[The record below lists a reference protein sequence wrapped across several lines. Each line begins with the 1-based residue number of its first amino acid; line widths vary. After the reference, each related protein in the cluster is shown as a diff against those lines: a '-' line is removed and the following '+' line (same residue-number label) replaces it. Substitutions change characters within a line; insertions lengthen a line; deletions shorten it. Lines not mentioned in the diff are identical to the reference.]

1 MTVAIAFF
9 PGAYGTYLEWCLTTL
24 TSFGEIVEPFSNNGS
39 SHSFVGNRL
48 AGFPGWQKFVE
59 SKQST
64 DFVSFHPKGDPGE
77 SLSNNLNYICDTA
90 QSTIYLYPDE
100 NSILLC
106 INNWYHKVYKDW
118 WSTVISNHE
127 NLYKDWPV
135 DQNTKPE
142 NIPIWIRR
150 EFLSFY
156 MMPMWTNTVEWCHT
170 NTWHHDKCCVIT
182 VPEFLYNF
190 EATLC
195 RIENFCQL
203 KYIKPLADLIP
214 WHNQNLQNQQ
224 HLNEDKLCAQIINST
239 IEQKEFFWS
248 PRSLVSESW
257 IQWQLRNLGYEIE
270 CHELDTFPTNSVHLK
285 ELLYSI

>member
-24 TSFGEIVEPFSNNGS
+24 TSSGEIIAPFSTNGS
-39 SHSFVGNRL
+39 SHNFVGNRL
-48 AGFPGWQKFVE
+48 TGFPDWKKFVE

-64 DFVSFHPKGDPGE
+64 DFVSLHPKIDSQE

-90 QSTIYLYPDE
+90 QSMIYLYPDK

-118 WSTVISNHE
+118 WSTVVSNHE

-135 DQNTKPE
+135 DQHTNPE
-142 NIPIWIRR
+142 NIPLWIRR

-156 MMPMWTNTVEWCHT
+156 MMPMWTDTVEWCHT
-170 NTWHHDKCCVIT
+170 DCWQHDKGCVIT
-182 VPEFLYNF
+182 VPELLYDF
-190 EATLC
+190 EKTLQ
-195 RIENFCQL
+195 RIESFCRL
-203 KYIKPLADLIP
+203 KYIKPIAHLIP
-214 WHNQNLQNQQ
+214 LHTENLKRQQ
-224 HLNEDKLCAQIINST
+224 HLNEDTLCAQIINST
-239 IEQKEFFWS
+239 IEQKEFSWNAL
-248 PRSLVSESW
+248 SLVSESW

-270 CHELDTFPTNSVHLK
+270 CHELDIFPTDSVHLR
-285 ELLYSI
+285 EILYKP